1 LTSPMIQRPGGIS
14 RTIFIL
20 GLIVVGAAS
29 GGIGY
34 YLGGALKPAPTTPGV
49 VYSTLNGAG
58 ATFPYPLLSA
68 MSLNYSRQYPNIQI
82 NYNAIGSGG
91 GINALIQKTVDFAAS
106 DAPLNDAQRGQATSS
121 LHIPE
126 TIGAVVAAYNV
137 PGVGSGLRLDGPTL
151 VKIFQGNITYWDDPA
166 IVSLQTGGVAGALQH
181 KPLVYVHRADGSGT
195 TFIFSKYLNSSAP
208 CPSGSYC
215 WKLGVGTSIGTWPG
229 NSICMAGN
237 GYCPIGSNGNAAVA
251 GTIQGTQ
258 YTIGYV
264 ELNYAL
270 CPSRNA
276 QGCTNAMSVAYVQN
290 HDSTNFVKPSLTNVT
305 YAVQNATNTALPAGD
320 ASWSSVSLLNAAGG
334 YSYPIVSFTYLL
346 VYKDLSVVSDLNKD
360 SATALVNF
368 LWWVIHQGQGLS
380 PGLFYVPL
388 PQYVVTVDEAT
399 IRSITFNG
407 TQLHP

>member
-1 LTSPMIQRPGGIS
+1 LTSPMIQRPAGIS

-20 GLIVVGAAS
+20 GVIIVGAAS

-34 YLGGALKPAPTTPGV
+34 YLGGALKPAPAVPGV

-58 ATFPYPLLSA
+58 ATFPYPIISA

-91 GINALIQKTVDFAAS
+91 GINALISKTVDFAGS
-106 DAPLNDAQRGQATSS
+106 DAPLNDAQRGQAVNS

-137 PGVGSGLRLDGPTL
+137 PGLSTGLNLDGPTL
-151 VKIFQGNITYWDDPA
+151 AKIFQANITMWNAPEIA
-166 IVSLQTGGVAGALQH
+166 ALNPTLTLPNQ
-181 KPLVYVHRADGSGT
+181 PIVYVHRSDGSGT
-195 TFIFSKYLNSSAP
+195 TFVFTKYLTAA
-208 CPSGSYC
+208 SGGI
-215 WKLGVGTSIGTWPG
+215 WKLGASTSIGTWPG
-229 NSICMAGN
+229 NNLGAS
-237 GYCPIGSNGNAAVA
+237 GNAGVA
-251 GTIQGTQ
+251 GVVQGTK

-276 QGCTNAMSVAYVQN
+276 QGCTNVMSVAYVQN
-290 HDSTNFVKPSLTNVT
+290 SAGTQFVKPSLTNVT
-305 YAVQNATNTALPAGD
+305 YAVSNATSTQTLPSGD
-320 ASWSSVSLLNAAGG
+320 ASWSSVSLLNAAGAN
-334 YSYPIVSFTYLL
+334 SYPIVSFTYLL
-346 VYKDLSVVSDLNKD
+346 VYKELNVIPDLNKD

-368 LWWVIHQGQGLS
+368 LWWAVHQGQALA

-388 PQYVVTVDEAT
+388 PNQVVLVDEAT
-399 IRSITFNG
+399 LRSITFNG
-407 TQLHP
+407 VQLHL

>member
-1 LTSPMIQRPGGIS
+1 MTSQIIQRPSGIS

-20 GLIVVGAAS
+20 GIIIVGAAS

-34 YLGGALKPAPTTPGV
+34 YLGGALKPAPATPGV

-58 ATFPYPLLSA
+58 ATFPYPIISA

-91 GINALIQKTVDFAAS
+91 GINALISKTVDFAGS
-106 DAPLNDAQRGQATSS
+106 DAPLNDAQRAQAVNS

-137 PGVGSGLRLDGPTL
+137 PGVATGLRLDGPTL
-151 VKIFQGNITYWDDPA
+151 VKIFQGNITYWDDQA
-166 IVSLQTGGVAGALQH
+166 IASLQTLSVASTLPHHALA
-181 KPLVYVHRADGSGT
+181 YVHRSDGSGT

-208 CPSGSYC
+208 CPSAGSYC
-215 WKLGVGTSIGTWPG
+215 WKLGIGTSIGTWPG
-229 NSICMAGN
+229 NNFGAL
-237 GYCPIGSNGNAAVA
+237 GNAAVA
-251 GTIQGTQ
+251 GVIQGTP

-276 QGCTNAMSVAYVQN
+276 NGCTNVMSVGFIQN
-290 HDSTNFVKPSLTNVT
+290 HDGNQFVKPSLTNVT
-305 YAVQNATNTALPAGD
+305 YAVSNATSTQTLPAGD
-320 ASWSSVSLLNAAGG
+320 ASWSSVSLLNAGG
-334 YSYPIVSFTYLL
+334 ANSYPIVSFTYLL
-346 VYKDLSVVSDLNKD
+346 IYKELNVIPDLTKD

-368 LWWVIHQGQGLS
+368 LWWVVHQGQGLA

-388 PQYVVTVDEAT
+388 PQSVVTVDEAT
-399 IRSITFNG
+399 IRAITYNG
-407 TQLHP
+407 QQLHA